1 MVKFKCKPNLRFKFL
16 FMNIVW
22 HGQSCFQITS
32 AQSKNGQANI
42 VIDPFDESFGLR
54 LPKLEADILLMTRKN
69 YEHSGARN
77 VSGSPFVIDGPGE
90 YETKEVFIE
99 GLPISPASEK
109 EKSSN
114 TIYTIETE
122 EIRICHL
129 GAFNQKELTD
139 AQIEKI
145 GDIDILMIPVGGAD
159 TISAKEAIKMMSQ
172 IEPKITIPMYYQIPK
187 LRLKLEG
194 LDKFLK
200 AMGIKKVEPLQK
212 FSIKKKN
219 ISSDEAKI
227 IILNP

>member
-1 MVKFKCKPNLRFKFL
+1 
-16 FMNIVW
+16 MNIVW

-145 GDIDILMIPVGGAD
+145 GDILRFR
-159 TISAKEAIKMMSQ
+159 
-172 IEPKITIPMYYQIPK
+172 K
-187 LRLKLEG
+187 LG
-194 LDKFLK
+194 NMFQ
-200 AMGIKKVEPLQK
+200 GTC
-212 FSIKKKN
+212 
-219 ISSDEAKI
+219 
-227 IILNP
+227 